1 MLEEQEVLETLTIS
15 MDKPAEGTTAQHR
28 RDHEAY
34 GAWKKKNS
42 TACITLLS
50 SMDNDIIKEFR
61 KYEIAN
67 DMWLTLAQRFGD
79 TSFTKRRSLTI
90 KFDTFEKCLEITMVK
105 QLKAKC
111 QI

>member
-15 MDKPAEGTTAQHR
+15 MDKPAKDTTAQHR

-34 GAWKKKNS
+34 EAWKKNS

-61 KYEIAN
+61 KCDIAN
-67 DMWLTLAQRFGD
+67 DMWSTLAQRFGD